1 MWVHCQGKGWTDW
14 VKNGE
19 IAGTVGQS
27 KRLEA
32 IQIRLVEKN

>member
-1 MWVHCQGKGWTDW
+1 MNW

-19 IAGTVGQS
+19 IAGTYGES